1 MPQVYIYPVTNMFN
15 ESIVV
20 PYMLISKLEYLNLSF
35 AREITNS
42 LFYILSVKNSLLDAV
57 HLSDKYLIKE

>member
-1 MPQVYIYPVTNMFN
+1 MPQVYIYPVTNTFN

-20 PYMLISKLEYLNLSF
+20 PYMLISKLEYLDDEFLLN
-35 AREITNS
+35 

-57 HLSDKYLIKE
+57 HLSDKYLFEE